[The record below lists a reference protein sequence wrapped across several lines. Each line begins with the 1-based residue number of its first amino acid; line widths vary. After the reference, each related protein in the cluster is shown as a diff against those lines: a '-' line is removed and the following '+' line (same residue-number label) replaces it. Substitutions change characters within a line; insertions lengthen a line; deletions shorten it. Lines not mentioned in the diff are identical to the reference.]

1 MDKEI
6 RVYRHS
12 RAEAQELGEAEEWLE
27 SYRANCI
34 CARAID
40 LAIKGGSSE
49 KSIEEERVK
58 SVLVRFGYDRVNWV
72 LANTVREGKSD
83 GRYSAENKKW
93 SQRFQIPTESEHRN
107 SYYAVSSHPCL
118 VDGVIDQ
125 ARKAWQALGL
135 YDYSHCYEE
144 NMDYRCRVVAIRPE
158 ILKDEYKTPE
168 DQLFYARSGFGCK
181 PDALGT
187 KVFGYFLKDGAE
199 AWYRRGEIIGIVR
212 PEYLPDWVREKL
224 EKLTYEEAENK
235 AEEQPKDVGMGGI
248 T

>member
-72 LANTVREGKSD
+72 LANTILYGEHGA
-83 GRYSAENKKW
+83 RYSE
-93 SQRFQIPTESEHRN
+93 
-107 SYYAVSSHPCL
+107 
-118 VDGVIDQ
+118 
-125 ARKAWQALGL
+125 
-135 YDYSHCYEE
+135 
-144 NMDYRCRVVAIRPE
+144 
-158 ILKDEYKTPE
+158 
-168 DQLFYARSGFGCK
+168 
-181 PDALGT
+181 
-187 KVFGYFLKDGAE
+187 
-199 AWYRRGEIIGIVR
+199 
-212 PEYLPDWVREKL
+212 
-224 EKLTYEEAENK
+224 ENK
-235 AEEQPKDVGMGGI
+235 AWAESFPCRRPSIAGGI
-248 T
+248 ILRHFRRPVRWIGLQTKFVKNGGSWGYMTRVIAMRKP